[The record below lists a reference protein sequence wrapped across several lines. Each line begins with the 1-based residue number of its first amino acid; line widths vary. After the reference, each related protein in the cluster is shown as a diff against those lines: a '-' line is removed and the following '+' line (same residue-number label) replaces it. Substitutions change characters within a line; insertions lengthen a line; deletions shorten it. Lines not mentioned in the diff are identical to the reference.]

1 MKALPQDALQ
11 AGKQG
16 AGHACPADYLK
27 STGRLRRHLGA
38 LGHILAAPALVHA
51 SRLRFTRAHAGSH
64 NHGHGQ
70 LAVAE
75 LAGSRRAGAGAP
87 GQQAAHLQMSRVAHR
102 ARSEQSAGEC
112 CSSGMHTPP
121 SVVPQL
127 QRRLPRLS
135 RLSTT
140 QTTHPATHSRT
151 CTGAGAGL
159 LSGPTGRMER
169 PYASFSSAAMPA
181 GGCE

>member
-1 MKALPQDALQ
+1 VYQQAKLRTRAAGLKALPQDALQ

-70 LAVAE
+70 LAVAD

-87 GQQAAHLQMSRVAHR
+87 GQQAAHMHMS
-102 ARSEQSAGEC
+102 
-112 CSSGMHTPP
+112 MHTPP